1 MYRKKLGEKLVMK
14 HVDLTKK
21 TWIFHVEH
29 VGFWKQ
35 DMGKN
40 HVFCEQIKIDLEIIW
55 KHGM

>member
-1 MYRKKLGEKLVMK
+1 MK

-55 KHGM
+55 KHGMWTDKG